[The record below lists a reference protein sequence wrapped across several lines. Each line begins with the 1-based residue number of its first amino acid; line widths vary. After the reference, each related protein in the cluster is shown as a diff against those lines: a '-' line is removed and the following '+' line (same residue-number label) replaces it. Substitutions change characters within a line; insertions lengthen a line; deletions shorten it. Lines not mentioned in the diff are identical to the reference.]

1 MRVLLPISYLG
12 PASYYSILLQS
23 CEAFIESKE
32 YFVKQSVRN
41 RCSILSSNGTQI
53 LTIPKERKSADKTLI
68 TDINISKTQ
77 NWQKLH
83 WQALIS
89 SYNSS
94 PFFEYY
100 KDHLEEFYHTNQSNL
115 FNFNLRL
122 TELIL
127 SFLQIEKKIN
137 FTLEYNRKFDGI
149 DFRNHKFN
157 NLEMDT
163 YEQVFSDKIEFQS
176 DLSVL
181 DLLFNLGPE
190 TTSYLETQSI

>member
-1 MRVLLPISYLG
+1 MSYDKYGKGIRWNRLFNSVKNLKVLLHFVFGPSSYF
-12 PASYYSILLQS
+12 YLQS
-23 CEAFIESKE
+23 SDVFVESKE
-32 YFVKQSVRN
+32 HFVKQSVRN

-68 TDINISKTQ
+68 TDINISKKQ

-83 WQALIS
+83 WQSLIS

-94 PFFEYY
+94 PFFKYY
-100 KDHLEEFYHTNQSNL
+100 KDPLEEFYHINPSNL

-137 FTLEYNRKFDGI
+137 FTSEYNSKFDGI
-149 DFRNHKFN
+149 DQK
-157 NLEMDT
+157 
-163 YEQVFSDKIEFQS
+163 S
-176 DLSVL
+176 
-181 DLLFNLGPE
+181 
-190 TTSYLETQSI
+190 